1 MPYQINKFNGDQL
14 VVLQDGTLDSTTS
27 IGLVGRN
34 FAGFGE
40 IQNENFLFLLENF
53 AGKLGNNRGKDSGGN
68 DVDGLTWD
76 NRSLI
81 SLVGQF

>member
-1 MPYQINKFNGDQL
+1 MPIYK
-14 VVLQDGTLDSTTS
+14 
-27 IGLVGRN
+27 N
-34 FAGFGE
+34 FALTATYAE
-40 IQNENFLFLLENF
+40 
-53 AGKLGNNRGKDSGGN
+53 KLGNNRGKDSGGN